1 MKIDSNGDLLVLDS
15 YFGLYR
21 VNVVTGQKKLLVSSA
36 KGMTEII
43 HGSHSLYVVLTQIT
57 LSHKIFLS
65 ELLCGVYYT
74 LSQSS

>member
-36 KGMTEII
+36 KGMKNK
-43 HGSHSLYVVLTQIT
+43 SW
-57 LSHKIFLS
+57 KP
-65 ELLCGVYYT
+65 
-74 LSQSS
+74 